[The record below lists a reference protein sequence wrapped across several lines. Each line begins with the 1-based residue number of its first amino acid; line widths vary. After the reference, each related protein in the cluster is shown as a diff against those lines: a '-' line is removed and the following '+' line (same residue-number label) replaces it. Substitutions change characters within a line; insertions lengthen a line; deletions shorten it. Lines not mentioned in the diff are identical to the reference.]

1 MVAAL
6 GLPAA
11 LVAAMVE
18 SLPRALLPGAS
29 AIAFHCRAH
38 TTFLFWYASIKP
50 YMTYPWIQV
59 FMKQCRSFKT
69 KIFRHYFVIMSIHT
83 TSPNTIM

>member
-18 SLPRALLPGAS
+18 SLPCALLLGAS
-29 AIAFHCRAH
+29 SIAFNRRAH
-38 TTFLFWYASIKP
+38 STFLLRNASIKP